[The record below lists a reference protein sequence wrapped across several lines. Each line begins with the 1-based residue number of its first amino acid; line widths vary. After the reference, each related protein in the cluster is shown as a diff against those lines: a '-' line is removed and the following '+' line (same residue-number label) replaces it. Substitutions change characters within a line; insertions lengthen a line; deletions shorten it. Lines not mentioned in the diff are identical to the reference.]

1 MTPLG
6 VKLREMRAE
15 RGVTLKEM
23 AHAIGVSPAYLSA
36 LEHGKRGAPTW
47 FLVQRI
53 IVFFNIIWDDA
64 EELCRLAQ
72 SSDPRIKIDTSGAI
86 PESTAFANLLAR
98 SVGDLDADDFAR
110 MTAIV
115 EAAQSRRPRD

>member
-86 PESTAFANLLAR
+86 PEATAFANLLAR
-98 SVGDLDADDFAR
+98 TVGDLGADDFAR
-110 MTAIV
+110 MSEIV
-115 EAAQSRRPRD
+115 ESAQSRKPND

>member
-6 VKLREMRAE
+6 AKLREMRAE

-86 PESTAFANLLAR
+86 PEATAFANLLAR
-98 SVGDLDADDFAR
+98 TVGDLGADDFAR
-110 MTAIV
+110 MSEIV
-115 EAAQSRRPRD
+115 EAAQSRKPND

>member
-6 VKLREMRAE
+6 VRLREMRAE

-53 IVFFNIIWDDA
+53 IVYFNIIWDDA

-72 SSDPRIKIDTSGAI
+72 SSDPRIKIDTSGAM
-86 PESTAFANLLAR
+86 PEATAFANLLAR
-98 SVGDLDADDFAR
+98 SIAELVGDDFSK
-110 MTAIV
+110 MTEIIESALMRK
-115 EAAQSRRPRD
+115 AKD

>member
-6 VKLREMRAE
+6 AKLREMRAE

-23 AHAIGVSPAYLSA
+23 AYAIGVSPAYLSA

-86 PESTAFANLLAR
+86 PQATAFANLLAR
-98 SVGDLDADDFAR
+98 SIAELGADDFAK
-110 MTAIV
+110 MTETL
-115 EAAQSRRPRD
+115 EAAMARKPRD

>member
-6 VKLREMRAE
+6 ARLREMRAE

-23 AHAIGVSPAYLSA
+23 AHAIGVSAAYLSA

-86 PESTAFANLLAR
+86 PEATAFANLLAR
-98 SVGDLDADDFAR
+98 SVGDLAADDFAQ
-110 MTAIV
+110 MSEIV
-115 EAAQSRRPRD
+115 EAAQSRKPRD